1 MEANTGAFMPHF
13 ANPLAFKEDPLIV
26 RKAEGVYFWDSQGRK
41 YLDGVAGVMVVNA
54 GYGRKEII
62 DAMKDQLGE
71 LAYNFLS
78 YSVSERALEL
88 SKALT
93 RIMPGGM
100 KEIFF
105 TTGGSEATDTSLKIA
120 RLYHTLNGE
129 GERYRF
135 VSRWISYHGATIGG
149 LSCSGHAPRR
159 RHFEPLLLNFP
170 HAQPAYC
177 YRCPFGKTPSDCAIE
192 CASSIEQLIR
202 NEGPESIS
210 AFIAE
215 PIVGSTGGALVP
227 PEEYFKTVREICDK
241 YGILLVMDEVLT
253 GFGRTGA
260 MFASDHWGVK
270 PDIVLFAK
278 GVSSGYAPIGGVAL
292 GPAIAEKFESGRGVE
307 FAHGFTFGGSPV
319 ACVASLKNLEILTRE
334 RLAERSLKSG
344 EYLKKRLA
352 ELDRKIIG
360 DVRGRGLLV
369 GVELVRDRETK
380 EMFRDDE
387 SVGAE
392 ISKEAL
398 KKGVKIFGLKGHGSG
413 MISDFLVISPPLI
426 IEEEQLDALVSVIDE
441 CLGQAEQKYIN

>member
-1 MEANTGAFMPHF
+1 MEANTKAFMPHF
-13 ANPLAFKEDPLIV
+13 ANPTVFKEDPLIV
-26 RKAEGVYFWDSQGRK
+26 KKAEGVYFWDSEGRK

-54 GYGRKEII
+54 GYGRKEIL
-62 DAMKDQLGE
+62 DAMKDQLDE

-78 YSVSERALEL
+78 YSVSEKALEL
-88 SKALT
+88 SQALT
-93 RIMPGGM
+93 RIMPGNM

-105 TTGGSEATDTSLKIA
+105 TTGGSEATDTSLKVA

-159 RHFEPLLLNFP
+159 RHFEPLLLDFP
-170 HAQPAYC
+170 HALPSYC
-177 YRCPFGKTPSDCAIE
+177 YRCPFGKTFPDCGIE

-227 PEEYFKTVREICDK
+227 PDEYFKIVREICDK
-241 YGILLVMDEVLT
+241 YGILLVVDEVLT
-253 GFGRTGA
+253 GFGRTGK

-278 GVSSGYAPIGGVAL
+278 GVSSGYAPIGGVAF
-292 GPAIAEKFESGRGVE
+292 GPAIAEKFESDKGVE
-307 FAHGFTFGGSPV
+307 FAHGFTFAGSPV
-319 ACVASLKNLEILTRE
+319 ACTASLKNLEILSRE
-334 RLAERSLKSG
+334 KLPERSLKSG
-344 EYLKKRLA
+344 EYLQKKLVD
-352 ELDRKIIG
+352 LDRKIIG
-360 DVRGRGLLV
+360 DVRGKGLLV
-369 GVELVRDRETK
+369 GVELVRDRASK

-387 SVGAE
+387 PVGAE
-392 ISKEAL
+392 ISKHAL
-398 KKGVKIFGLKGHGSG
+398 KRGVKIFGLKGHDSG

-426 IEEEQLDALVSVIDE
+426 IEEEQLDTIVNVIDQ
-441 CLGQAEQKYIN
+441 CLQDAEAKYVP